1 MRRVGLA
8 PTVTDALDIERRRQR
23 LQKRIDKFH
32 GRSKA
37 MWPVDPDEEPP
48 EYKSEGALDFSGTGS
63 DDEDSGP
70 SAAEPSAA
78 VEHLSIYLPSAIGM
92 AVCISKGYVRPTAM
106 ERQLRLVQQNDVL
119 QNIRVAISRKA
130 CIFREGIRAA
140 KSKKKKTRSWD
151 HLHAVDL
158 SVRHNARVYDRAR
171 CAMLRLNPSD
181 AERERYKPLNKED
194 LKVDTARVEPG
205 LRGHR
210 GSHLAWFWTM
220 DIADD
225 VEQQEGMR
233 ECQSVLHF

>member
-1 MRRVGLA
+1 ME
-8 PTVTDALDIERRRQR
+8 ALDIEQRRQR
-23 LQKRIDKFH
+23 LQKRIDRFH

-37 MWPVDPDEEPP
+37 MWPVEAEQEPP
-48 EYKSEGALDFSGTGS
+48 EYQANRILDFSGTGS
-63 DDEDSGP
+63 DDEEEGP
-70 SAAEPSAA
+70 SATAPSAV
-78 VEHLSIYLPSAIGM
+78 VERLSIYLPSAIGM
-92 AVCISKGYVRPTAM
+92 AACVANGHTRATVM
-106 ERQLRLVQQNDVL
+106 ERQLRIGQQNDVL
-119 QNIRVAISRKA
+119 QNIRVAISRKV

-171 CAMLRLNPSD
+171 SAMLRLDPSE
-181 AERERYKPLNKED
+181 AERERYQPLKKED

-210 GSHLAWFWTM
+210 GSHLAWFWTI

-233 ECQSVLHF
+233 ECKLHT